1 VKRYERDT
9 RERRRSTYVITIPT
23 KRPPETA
30 RKSAFADT
38 TFAREDQDLMFDVTE
53 ALVDLDQVIQV
64 CLLLLFPIHTVGE
77 ALTNG
82 LVLAPGT
89 TGSTSG

>member
-1 VKRYERDT
+1 
-9 RERRRSTYVITIPT
+9 
-23 KRPPETA
+23 
-30 RKSAFADT
+30 
-38 TFAREDQDLMFDVTE
+38 MFDVTE